1 VTACHVSTY
10 YYVGFCY
17 MMLRRYTDATRTF
30 VSILNLILRMRQYH
44 TRSYQYDQINKTA
57 DRMYAL
63 FAVCNALSPNRLD
76 DNILNIVKERFGEQV
91 TKMSRGEEGIPAFEE
106 LFTYACPKFVSANP
120 PPYDDTEALAAYLED
135 SHTDPAQR
143 HLKDFTADVRAQLPV
158 PTLRSF
164 LKLYTSLGTSKLA
177 GFLDTDEE
185 AMVQQL
191 MVLKQ
196 ASRSIGRVG
205 NEKSLLEGSTV
216 SNNDLDFVIDEVMP
230 KLAFRRCPTKIADNC
245 FDFVFYRTWS
255 TSPSRLWAV
264 GTPGG
269 SSETQST
276 PSVCTTVSRIPR
288 SQFRSNR
295 PTLRHNSNS
304 NSNSPANPNSSLKAK
319 PLLGVESKLLPRSD
333 PRVAGSPSIASLF
346 LVVFC
351 NPFAG
356 TNFVLYAANK
366 TWWSAIHFDPCIH
379 FSYRTGQT
387 GFQYEQKTSRGNQKG
402 KNLHTVRKPK
412 TQR

>member
-1 VTACHVSTY
+1 
-10 YYVGFCY
+10 

-63 FAVCNALSPNRLD
+63 FAICNALSPSRLD

-120 PPYDDTEALAAYLED
+120 PPYDDAEALTAYLED
-135 SHTDPAQR
+135 SHIDPAQR
-143 HLKDFTADVRAQLPV
+143 HLKDFIADVRAQLPV

-205 NEKSLLEGSTV
+205 NEKGLLEGSTV
-216 SNNDLDFVIDEVMP
+216 SNNDLDFVIDEVTP
-230 KLAFRRCPTKIADNC
+230 RLAFHRCSGERR
-245 FDFVFYRTWS
+245 
-255 TSPSRLWAV
+255 
-264 GTPGG
+264 
-269 SSETQST
+269 
-276 PSVCTTVSRIPR
+276 
-288 SQFRSNR
+288 
-295 PTLRHNSNS
+295 
-304 NSNSPANPNSSLKAK
+304 
-319 PLLGVESKLLPRSD
+319 
-333 PRVAGSPSIASLF
+333 
-346 LVVFC
+346 
-351 NPFAG
+351 
-356 TNFVLYAANK
+356 
-366 TWWSAIHFDPCIH
+366 
-379 FSYRTGQT
+379 
-387 GFQYEQKTSRGNQKG
+387 
-402 KNLHTVRKPK
+402 
-412 TQR
+412 

>member
-1 VTACHVSTY
+1 MTACHVSTY

-30 VSILNLILRMRQYH
+30 VTILNLILRMRQYH

-63 FAVCNALSPNRLD
+63 FAICNALSPNRLD

-91 TKMSRGEEGIPAFEE
+91 SKMSRGEEGIPAFEE

-135 SHTDPAQR
+135 SHVDPAQR
-143 HLKDFTADVRAQLPV
+143 HLKDFIADVRAQLPV

-185 AMVQQL
+185 EMIQQL

-196 ASRSIGRVG
+196 VSRSIGRVG

-216 SNNDLDFVIDEVMP
+216 ANNDLDFVIDEVMP
-230 KLAFRRCPTKIADNC
+230 KPAFHPRSDYIIADDY
-245 FDFVFYRTWS
+245 FDFALCRTWS
-255 TSPSRLWAV
+255 TSPSRPWVV
-264 GTPGG
+264 GTQDG
-269 SSETQST
+269 SFGTRST
-276 PSVCTTVSRIPR
+276 LNVCTMV
-288 SQFRSNR
+288 
-295 PTLRHNSNS
+295 
-304 NSNSPANPNSSLKAK
+304 
-319 PLLGVESKLLPRSD
+319 
-333 PRVAGSPSIASLF
+333 
-346 LVVFC
+346 
-351 NPFAG
+351 
-356 TNFVLYAANK
+356 
-366 TWWSAIHFDPCIH
+366 
-379 FSYRTGQT
+379 
-387 GFQYEQKTSRGNQKG
+387 
-402 KNLHTVRKPK
+402 
-412 TQR
+412 

>member
-1 VTACHVSTY
+1 MTACHVSTY

-63 FAVCNALSPNRLD
+63 FAICNALSPSRLD

-120 PPYDDTEALAAYLED
+120 PPYDDAEALTAYLED
-135 SHTDPAQR
+135 SHIDPAQR
-143 HLKDFTADVRAQLPV
+143 HLKDFIADVRAQLPV

-205 NEKSLLEGSTV
+205 NEKGLLEGSTV

-230 KLAFRRCPTKIADNC
+230 TLRFRSFQPLTTAPTLFPIEHGSHHRVDRGPSLRRVVHPKYGARSTC
-245 FDFVFYRTWS
+245 VRWS
-255 TSPSRLWAV
+255 QEFSAPSSDQANQSSGTTARSNPTTATGHSRQDRRLGWGQSRRLDRILDSSVLHTPITSLYSVAQLRIYTLSNMQPV
-264 GTPGG
+264 KPGG
-269 SSETQST
+269 RLFTWT
-276 PSVCTTVSRIPR
+276 PVWGAGHRFSIL
-288 SQFRSNR
+288 NR
-295 PTLRHNSNS
+295 TNRFPLR
-304 NSNSPANPNSSLKAK
+304 
-319 PLLGVESKLLPRSD
+319 V
-333 PRVAGSPSIASLF
+333 
-346 LVVFC
+346 
-351 NPFAG
+351 
-356 TNFVLYAANK
+356 
-366 TWWSAIHFDPCIH
+366 
-379 FSYRTGQT
+379 
-387 GFQYEQKTSRGNQKG
+387 
-402 KNLHTVRKPK
+402 KNE
-412 TQR
+412 